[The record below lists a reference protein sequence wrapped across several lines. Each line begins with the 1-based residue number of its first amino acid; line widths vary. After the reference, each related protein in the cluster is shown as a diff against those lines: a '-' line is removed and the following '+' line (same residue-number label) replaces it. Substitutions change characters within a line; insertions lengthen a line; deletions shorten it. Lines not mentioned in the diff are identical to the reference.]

1 MSYDNPKSVIYD
13 LQSTLPDVGWQDLQL
28 TGSIA
33 YHVNPAYGCA
43 RYCRINGI
51 VYVNI
56 MVDFVPASATIAT
69 LPVGFRP
76 SQQLLVTGLTY
87 PLNHT
92 RVDIYPSGVITAYTP
107 TTTDWTAIT
116 ESFPVDA

>member
-28 TGSIA
+28 TGSIVHHA
-33 YHVNPAYGCA
+33 NLDYGCA

-56 MVDFVPASATIAT
+56 MVDDVPTGATIAT

-76 SQQLLVTGLTY
+76 SQQLLVKGFTSPY
-87 PLNHT
+87 NHT
-92 RVDIYPSGVITAYTP
+92 RVDILVSGEITATTP
-107 TTTDWTAIT
+107 STTSWTAIT